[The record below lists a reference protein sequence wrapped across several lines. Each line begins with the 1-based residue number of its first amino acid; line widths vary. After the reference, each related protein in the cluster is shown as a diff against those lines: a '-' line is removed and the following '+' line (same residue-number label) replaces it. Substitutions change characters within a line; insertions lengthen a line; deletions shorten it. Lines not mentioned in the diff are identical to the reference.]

1 MKYKKVVRL
10 YSNSRV
16 AKYYRATNRN
26 KNKAVM
32 LYFANM
38 KIAQAFHPLLSSF
51 EVILRNQ
58 LHYALAHH
66 FSDGNWIINQKTGF
80 MIAPSLTYT
89 NKRTKKKV
97 TNDYILKEVLK
108 AEKKIADRG
117 VRVTTGRVIAEQ
129 TLGFWNSF
137 YETHHYALLAGVPCR
152 IFKKLPP
159 GFGRK
164 EINDIIVQVRELRNR
179 INHNEPICFVNRKC
193 DFSYVKGMYTII
205 SDFLTWIDPE
215 TKGQATRNSFISN
228 VRHTVDTISK
238 GELKS
243 LQDLFAKVFNSIH
256 NTEVKNLVEPIQT
269 NNIKLSKYLNQ
280 TLTRQI
286 KSILG
291 LTNQNISNPS
301 NVAELIYKI
310 RCCIVHS
317 KESEIHFT
325 PNNISEYKD
334 LIPVMRV
341 LIKVIQNSIVE
352 TINNS
357 GKKDLEFQS
366 ESMLLY

>member
-1 MKYKKVVRL
+1 
-10 YSNSRV
+10 
-16 AKYYRATNRN
+16 
-26 KNKAVM
+26 M

-66 FSDGNWIINQKTGF
+66 FPMVTGLSTRNRIHDCSFSDIYEQADKE
-80 MIAPSLTYT
+80 
-89 NKRTKKKV
+89 KV

-215 TKGQATRNSFISN
+215 IMPS
-228 VRHTVDTISK
+228 
-238 GELKS
+238 LK
-243 LQDLFAKVFNSIH
+243 
-256 NTEVKNLVEPIQT
+256 
-269 NNIKLSKYLNQ
+269 
-280 TLTRQI
+280 R
-286 KSILG
+286 
-291 LTNQNISNPS
+291 
-301 NVAELIYKI
+301 
-310 RCCIVHS
+310 
-317 KESEIHFT
+317 
-325 PNNISEYKD
+325 
-334 LIPVMRV
+334 
-341 LIKVIQNSIVE
+341 
-352 TINNS
+352 
-357 GKKDLEFQS
+357 
-366 ESMLLY
+366 

>member
-51 EVILRNQ
+51 EVILRSQ

-66 FSDGNWIINQKTGF
+66 FSDGNWIINQKAGF

-129 TLGFWNSF
+129 TLGFWNSTTMRF
-137 YETHHYALLAGVPCR
+137 WLVYPAGFSRSC
-152 IFKKLPP
+152 
-159 GFGRK
+159 
-164 EINDIIVQVRELRNR
+164 LRDLDAR
-179 INHNEPICFVNRKC
+179 RL
-193 DFSYVKGMYTII
+193 TI
-205 SDFLTWIDPE
+205 L
-215 TKGQATRNSFISN
+215 
-228 VRHTVDTISK
+228 
-238 GELKS
+238 
-243 LQDLFAKVFNSIH
+243 
-256 NTEVKNLVEPIQT
+256 
-269 NNIKLSKYLNQ
+269 
-280 TLTRQI
+280 
-286 KSILG
+286 
-291 LTNQNISNPS
+291 
-301 NVAELIYKI
+301 
-310 RCCIVHS
+310 
-317 KESEIHFT
+317 
-325 PNNISEYKD
+325 
-334 LIPVMRV
+334 
-341 LIKVIQNSIVE
+341 
-352 TINNS
+352 
-357 GKKDLEFQS
+357 
-366 ESMLLY
+366 

>member
-38 KIAQAFHPLLSSF
+38 KIAQAFHPLLS
-51 EVILRNQ
+51 
-58 LHYALAHH
+58 
-66 FSDGNWIINQKTGF
+66 DGNWIINQKAGF

-152 IFKKLPP
+152 IFKKLPS

-193 DFSYVKGMYTII
+193 DFSYVKGMYAII

-215 TKGQATRNSFISN
+215 IMP
-228 VRHTVDTISK
+228 
-238 GELKS
+238 S
-243 LQDLFAKVFNSIH
+243 LREIDKVC
-256 NTEVKNLVEPIQT
+256 
-269 NNIKLSKYLNQ
+269 
-280 TLTRQI
+280 
-286 KSILG
+286 
-291 LTNQNISNPS
+291 
-301 NVAELIYKI
+301 KI
-310 RCCIVHS
+310 IE
-317 KESEIHFT
+317 KEE
-325 PNNISEYKD
+325 NKQ
-334 LIPVMRV
+334 
-341 LIKVIQNSIVE
+341 KQ
-352 TINNS
+352 
-357 GKKDLEFQS
+357 
-366 ESMLLY
+366 

>member
-66 FSDGNWIINQKTGF
+66 FSDGNWIINQKAGF

-108 AEKKIADRG
+108 AEKKIAERG

-152 IFKKLPP
+152 IFKKLPS
-159 GFGRK
+159 GYGRK

-193 DFSYVKGMYTII
+193 DFSYVRCMYAII

-215 TKGQATRNSFISN
+215 IMPSLRE
-228 VRHTVDTISK
+228 VD
-238 GELKS
+238 
-243 LQDLFAKVFNSIH
+243 KVC
-256 NTEVKNLVEPIQT
+256 
-269 NNIKLSKYLNQ
+269 
-280 TLTRQI
+280 
-286 KSILG
+286 
-291 LTNQNISNPS
+291 
-301 NVAELIYKI
+301 KI
-310 RCCIVHS
+310 ID
-317 KESEIHFT
+317 KEE
-325 PNNISEYKD
+325 NKQ
-334 LIPVMRV
+334 
-341 LIKVIQNSIVE
+341 KQ
-352 TINNS
+352 
-357 GKKDLEFQS
+357 
-366 ESMLLY
+366 